1 MASCPA
7 CGANVA
13 DGAAFC
19 GSCGRPMAAG
29 AQTASGAVA
38 APRTSA
44 DAERMRQAAV
54 EAKNAFVSLGA
65 EKITCIVGGLLGAV
79 GTLLPFYTLPSEAVL
94 GDTVGGGSESFLN
107 QGGTGFLVL
116 ALAIVLGAAPAF
128 MALSRAINLAGFGIA
143 MAVIGLLIGD
153 RTVSFMGQSVPLDFG
168 FGYYLMFL
176 GFLVLAYAYGRGA
189 SSS

>member
-1 MASCPA
+1 MATCPA

-19 GSCGRPMAAG
+19 GSCGRPVTAG
-29 AQTASGAVA
+29 AQTAPGVAA
-38 APRTSA
+38 APRTAA

-54 EAKNAFVSLGA
+54 DAKNACMSLGA
-65 EKITCIVGGLLGAV
+65 EKITCIVGGLLGAI
-79 GTLLPFYTLPSEAVL
+79 GTLLPFYTLPSEAVF

-116 ALAIVLGAAPAF
+116 ALSIVLGALPVFVAP
-128 MALSRAINLAGFGIA
+128 SRAVNLTGFGIA
-143 MAVIGLLIGD
+143 MAVLGLLIGD

-168 FGYYLMFL
+168 VGFYLMFL
-176 GFLVLAYAYGRGA
+176 GFIVLAYAYGRGA
-189 SSS
+189 SRG